1 MYNIFHVFQ
10 NQSTFGLF
18 PPLAVMRSAA
28 IISLFLSLLLAPFGT
43 YLEFD
48 EFAGSN
54 DGLVWKVKQLSV
66 WSHS

>member
-1 MYNIFHVFQ
+1 
-10 NQSTFGLF
+10 
-18 PPLAVMRSAA
+18 MRSAA